1 MCIICIYAWICL
13 FSLIH
18 PYIHKE
24 RDVCMYTSMQAAQ
37 QEKLKNK
44 EAENSELR
52 KEKKK
57 VESEMQKLKAD
68 LSKKE
73 IKLKEFEKEN
83 CDFEG
88 GPSGLRTQD
97 DPAARIEV
105 TLSRE
110 PAATKQ
116 HLLTP
121 LPSQP
126 GFATPYEQ
134 PNPSNLISHPIAPF
148 YPTPFCIIHR
158 RPLLRLLLSPLLLGW
173 IDKATVQPETRTF
186 HIISTIPG

>member
-1 MCIICIYAWICL
+1 MDIHVCRYVCIYISKCMCIICIYAWICL

-83 CDFEG
+83 ATLKEA
-88 GPSGLRTQD
+88 LQD
-97 DPAARIEV
+97 
-105 TLSRE
+105 
-110 PAATKQ
+110 
-116 HLLTP
+116 
-121 LPSQP
+121 
-126 GFATPYEQ
+126 
-134 PNPSNLISHPIAPF
+134 
-148 YPTPFCIIHR
+148 
-158 RPLLRLLLSPLLLGW
+158 
-173 IDKATVQPETRTF
+173 
-186 HIISTIPG
+186 

>member
-1 MCIICIYAWICL
+1 
-13 FSLIH
+13 
-18 PYIHKE
+18 
-24 RDVCMYTSMQAAQ
+24 MYTSMQAAQ

-83 CDFEG
+83 ATLKEALQDQERRTTQQQ
-88 GPSGLRTQD
+88 GLRSPY
-97 DPAARIEV
+97 PANPQPPSNIY
-105 TLSRE
+105 S
-110 PAATKQ
+110 
-116 HLLTP
+116 P

-148 YPTPFCIIHR
+148 YPTPYGAFMYYT
-158 RPLLRLLLSPLLLGW
+158 PPSSASTPP
-173 IDKATVQPETRTF
+173 QPPTTGLDRQGNG
-186 HIISTIPG
+186 PARN